1 MTMNRKYQTLDSPP
15 YCCPL
20 HTLLY
25 IYNEN
30 TETFDRSLTLTLP
43 LLYKQH
49 ILRLDAYSTFIYDYL
64 ITSYNTRFTESITTY
79 LHKYNVGIYST
90 ICPPGSRSGSSR
102 IRWTRPQKEGLC
114 STFCLSLR
122 RCIRIDQRVR

>member
-25 IYNEN
+25 IYNEY
-30 TETFDRSLTLTLP
+30 TETFDRSLTLTLTLP
-43 LLYKQH
+43 LLSKQD
-49 ILRLDAYSTFIYDYL
+49 ILRLDAYSTFLHDYL

-79 LHKYNVGIYST
+79 LHKYNVGLIST
-90 ICPPGSRSGSSR
+90 ICSSGSRSGSSR
-102 IRWTRPQKEGLC
+102 IRWTR
-114 STFCLSLR
+114 S
-122 RCIRIDQRVR
+122 